1 MNINF
6 HKNFIKHFKLRI
18 EPNPA
23 LAKKFQE
30 RLDLFIQD
38 RNHLTLKDHQLI
50 GSKSGYRAFSITGN
64 IRVVYKQFSEEILLY
79 DIGTHIQVYNN

>member
-1 MNINF
+1 MNINY

-23 LAKKFQE
+23 LTKKFQE

-38 RNHLTLKDHQLI
+38 RNNPTLKDHLLI
-50 GSKSGYRAFSITGN
+50 GNKSGYRAFSITGDM
-64 IRVVYKQFSEEILLY
+64 RVVYKQFNEEVLLY
-79 DIGTHIQVYNN
+79 DVGTHNQVY